1 MIGSGRTG
9 TVYLARHR
17 ELGEYRAVKAV
28 RKDSVRYETFRKE
41 ALLLKDLRHPGIPV
55 IYDIEEDEKCGY
67 LIEEYLQG
75 NSLETIAGECSPLPR
90 RSVLQYGI
98 QICSAVG

>member
-41 ALLLKDLRHPGIPV
+41 APDF
-55 IYDIEEDEKCGY
+55 
-67 LIEEYLQG
+67 
-75 NSLETIAGECSPLPR
+75 
-90 RSVLQYGI
+90 
-98 QICSAVG
+98 